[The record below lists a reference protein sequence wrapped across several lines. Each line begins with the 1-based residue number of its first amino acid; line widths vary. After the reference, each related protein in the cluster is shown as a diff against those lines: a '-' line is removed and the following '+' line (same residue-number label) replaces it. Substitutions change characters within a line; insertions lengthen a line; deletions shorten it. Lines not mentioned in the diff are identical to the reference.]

1 MANTPYEE
9 YIKGLNEGWELA
21 RKLRYDFRPE
31 DVIKIF
37 NLKLQREVIAPI
49 CHVMCEYTGQA
60 AMRAFKAWEEEHKPQ
75 LGSIV
80 RLEDGTRGVILE
92 FENFD
97 DDEYISV
104 YTENGC
110 VEGWLLKNVELTDK
124 KIDGLTDWL
133 IAAAQDA
140 K

>member
-37 NLKLQREVIAPI
+37 NLKLQHEVIAPI
-49 CHVMCEYTGQA
+49 CHVMCEYSGQE
-60 AMRAFKAWEEEHKPQ
+60 AMKAYKAWEDTTKPQ

-80 RLEDGTRGVILE
+80 KRIRNGKKGVILDFAE
-92 FENFD
+92 EGLA
-97 DDEYISV
+97 SV
-104 YTENGC
+104 FTEDGL
-110 VEGWLLKNVELTDK
+110 VEGWELRHVELTDK

>member
-1 MANTPYEE
+1 MSEKLTPYEE

-21 RKLRYDFRPE
+21 RKLRYDLSPE
-31 DVIKIF
+31 EIIKIF
-37 NLKLQREVIAPI
+37 KLKLQHEVIAPI
-49 CHVMCEYTGQA
+49 CHVMCEYSGQE

-80 RLEDGTRGVILE
+80 KLEDGTKGIILD
-92 FENFD
+92 FEN
-97 DDEYISV
+97 DEYISV

-110 VEGWLLKNVELTDK
+110 IEGWLLKNVELTDK
-124 KIDGLTDWL
+124 RIDGLTDWL
-133 IAAAQDA
+133 MAAAQDA